1 MTYLEKYEKQE
12 RLLSIYLKAYEKIN
26 KKDELLCFKLGLF
39 LISWIFSFP
48 VWATISIYFF
58 FFCYI
63 PILVFSLFLFFRY
76 SKKIKKIKKRIETKN
91 NKIESNKN
99 TLTEPFLSF
108 VYDEVTNGNINN
120 VKEKTVKAVL
130 NAKMKTIKQP
140 DTVEEI
146 IAEIEFKKR
155 FQIEQLKEIINE

>member
-12 RLLSIYLKAYEKIN
+12 RLLSIYLKAYKKIN

-39 LISWIFSFP
+39 LVSWIFSFP
-48 VWATISIYFF
+48 ALAIISIYFF

-63 PILVFSLFLFFRY
+63 PVLIFSLFLYFHY
-76 SKKIKKIKKRIETKN
+76 SKKIKKIKKRIEAKN

-120 VKEKTVKAVL
+120 IKEKTIKDVL

-155 FQIEQLKEIINE
+155 FQVEQLKEIINE